1 MRITKMN
8 LVLNEDCS
16 TRLETESCKEYD
28 ELDRLDKPWKV
39 AKVLVNC
46 FSLDKRAEEYTYL
59 IATTSQCMPIGFFEI
74 SHGTCNAA
82 LVGVRE
88 IMIRALMV
96 GAVNIMLV
104 HNHPSGFCNPSKE
117 DEKITK
123 ELAKAGKLVGIH
135 FLDHIIIGND
145 CYYSFREQ
153 DRMREEKTDRELTF

>member
-59 IATTSQCMPIGFFEI
+59 IATTSQCMPIGFFET
-74 SHGTCNAA
+74 SHGTCEKQI
-82 LVGVRE
+82 L
-88 IMIRALMV
+88 
-96 GAVNIMLV
+96 NIS
-104 HNHPSGFCNPSKE
+104 P
-117 DEKITK
+117 
-123 ELAKAGKLVGIH
+123 
-135 FLDHIIIGND
+135 
-145 CYYSFREQ
+145 
-153 DRMREEKTDRELTF
+153 

>member
-16 TRLETESCKEYD
+16 TRLETESCNEYD

-74 SHGTCNAA
+74 SHGTCNAT

-104 HNHPSGFCNPSKE
+104 HNHPSGICTPSQE
-117 DEKITK
+117 DEEVTQ
-123 ELAKAGKLVGIH
+123 ELKAASKLLGIR
-135 FLDHIIIGND
+135 FLDHIIIGRD
-145 CYYSFREQ
+145 CYYSFMEHN
-153 DRMREEKTDRELTF
+153 MLPA